1 MNITIRKKIYWS
13 FSVLVSLFVI
23 NGAITII
30 TLNNNKKSSFSLSNV
45 IDPSLQAMDDLKK
58 MMLESKMYTTN
69 WVFLRYKQ
77 EDKDSLRR
85 LHSPE
90 YRQLRSRLDRYAEK
104 WANRIWIDSLNNI
117 YGGFEQLLRIERGIM
132 GSLGEFKDY
141 DDPVTKLEAE
151 QKVEDEILPRTT
163 ALMSSLSNIIT
174 YEQGIRGEVNSK
186 LESSGRLL
194 SKIIMLQSVFI
205 ILFGFFL
212 SSYFAKG

>member
-30 TLNNNKKSSFSLSNV
+30 TLGNNKKSSSNLSNV
-45 IDPSLQAMDDLKK
+45 IDPSLQAMDDFKK

-77 EDKDSLRR
+77 EEKDSL
-85 LHSPE
+85 
-90 YRQLRSRLDRYAEK
+90 K
-104 WANRIWIDSLNNI
+104 WVDSLNNI
-117 YGGFEQLLRIERGIM
+117 YTGFEQLLRIERGIM

-151 QKVEDEILPRTT
+151 QKVEEEIL
-163 ALMSSLSNIIT
+163 
-174 YEQGIRGEVNSK
+174 
-186 LESSGRLL
+186 
-194 SKIIMLQSVFI
+194 
-205 ILFGFFL
+205 
-212 SSYFAKG
+212 